1 MPGLAPPAAPG
12 APPALC
18 NKLKRLAI
26 TCLWVATK
34 AAESGAPS
42 CVAFC
47 DAANVPL
54 FDRAQ
59 IITAERALL
68 RTLNFDTLLP
78 TAAVFAAAYIDAAAC
93 AGCLAG
99 EALLKASQLAAYLLD
114 LALLAGATMEAIV
127 WLLGLDVMMIATGF
141 FAGVTSTNLRWVW
154 FIVSSVIFVWLLW
167 VLLAEVLKAARQRPP
182 EVRSKFNQLAILLA
196 VLWTIYPIL
205 WILGTEGLNVI
216 GITGEVATF
225 TVIDLIA
232 KVGFG
237 FLLLSNRKVLDAA
250 RPATA

>member
-1 MPGLAPPAAPG
+1 MIEPSSAVQLWLWIGTIGMALGALAFLLMAARERPG
-12 APPALC
+12 
-18 NKLKRLAI
+18 RRWFHTI
-26 TCLWVATK
+26 TFFVA
-34 AAESGAPS
+34 G
-42 CVAFC
+42 
-47 DAANVPL
+47 
-54 FDRAQ
+54 
-59 IITAERALL
+59 I
-68 RTLNFDTLLP
+68 
-78 TAAVFAAAYIDAAAC
+78 AAVAY
-93 AGCLAG
+93 LAMALKQGWFPIAREG
-99 EALLKASQLAAYLLD
+99 EAFAEPFYWARYVDWFFTTPLLLLD

-127 WLLGLDVMMIATGF
+127 WLLGLDIMMIATGF

-182 EVRSKFNQLAILLA
+182 EVRAKFNQLVVLLA
-196 VLWTIYPIL
+196 ILWTIYPIL

-225 TVIDLIA
+225 AVIDLIA

-250 RPATA
+250 RPTTA